1 MQFYSIPANRELLF
15 RDFTNVGD
23 LSKNKSIERSP
34 RIWRSQLQGL
44 NEVTPM
50 FCRKRET
57 RNLGLVETGNWE
69 LRGSKTSAFQGIST
83 VRARVYK
90 DEALVSA
97 TLAGLPA
104 LLASL
109 ESFCE

>member
-1 MQFYSIPANRELLF
+1 
-15 RDFTNVGD
+15 
-23 LSKNKSIERSP
+23 
-34 RIWRSQLQGL
+34 
-44 NEVTPM
+44 M
-50 FCRKRET
+50 FCMKRET

-69 LRGSKTSAFQGIST
+69 LRGSKNSADRGIRI

-97 TLAGLPA
+97 MLAGLPA

-109 ESFCE
+109 ESFSE

>member
-1 MQFYSIPANRELLF
+1 
-15 RDFTNVGD
+15 
-23 LSKNKSIERSP
+23 
-34 RIWRSQLQGL
+34 
-44 NEVTPM
+44 M

-57 RNLGLVETGNWE
+57 RNLGLVETTNWE
-69 LRGSKTSAFQGIST
+69 LRGSTTLTVNSIRT
-83 VRARVYK
+83 VRSRVYK

-97 TLAGLPA
+97 MLSELPA